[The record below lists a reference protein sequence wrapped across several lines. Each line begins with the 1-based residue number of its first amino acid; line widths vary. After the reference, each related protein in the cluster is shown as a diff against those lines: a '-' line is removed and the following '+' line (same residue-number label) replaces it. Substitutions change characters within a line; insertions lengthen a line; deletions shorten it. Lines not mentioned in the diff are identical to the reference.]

1 MDPSPRE
8 GSTDFRFDDFGSQL
22 VPLPPLIEQAAIVR
36 FKPSSIDWLGD
47 LPRHWETLP
56 FTKCAVDHADYR
68 GATPEKVES
77 GVFLVTAKNI
87 RMGWIDYETSKEYVR
102 ADKYEEIMRRG
113 LPKLGD
119 LLLTTEAPLGHVA
132 LVDCEEIAL
141 AQRIIRF
148 RMDEQRLL
156 PKFALYS
163 MMSPYFQWQLQIRAT
178 GSTAEGI
185 KASKLPQ
192 LLILRAP
199 IEEQQRIIIW
209 IERNVQRFEQLIE
222 EAQREIDLICEYR
235 SRLITDVVTGKLD
248 VCGVELPQSDET
260 PVLGDLDD
268 SEDVADP
275 AEETDEVEATEE
287 DDAG

>member
-1 MDPSPRE
+1 
-8 GSTDFRFDDFGSQL
+8 
-22 VPLPPLIEQAAIVR
+22 
-36 FKPSSIDWLGD
+36 
-47 LPRHWETLP
+47 
-56 FTKCAVDHADYR
+56 
-68 GATPEKVES
+68 
-77 GVFLVTAKNI
+77 
-87 RMGWIDYETSKEYVR
+87 
-102 ADKYEEIMRRG
+102 
-113 LPKLGD
+113 
-119 LLLTTEAPLGHVA
+119 
-132 LVDCEEIAL
+132 
-141 AQRIIRF
+141 
-148 RMDEQRLL
+148 
-156 PKFALYS
+156 

-248 VCGVELPQSDET
+248 VRGVELPQSDET